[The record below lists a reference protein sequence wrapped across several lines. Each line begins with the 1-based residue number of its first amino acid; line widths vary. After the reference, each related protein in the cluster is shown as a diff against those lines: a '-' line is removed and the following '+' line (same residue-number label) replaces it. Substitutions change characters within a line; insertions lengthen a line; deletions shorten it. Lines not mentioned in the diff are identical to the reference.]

1 MSRDQR
7 RNMAEPDGRIRA
19 PAEIN
24 LSLWKDA
31 LIERS
36 SNSTRENIRVIQSI
50 SFRIPVQ
57 HIEESIEVV
66 CVLVHVNHHD
76 GPLVANAPAKAP
88 DSRTHRRQ
96 GVLSLR

>member
-19 PAEIN
+19 PAEID

-31 LIERS
+31 LVERS
-36 SNSTRENIRVIQSI
+36 SNGTREDIRVIQRI
-50 SFRIPVQ
+50 SFWISVQ
-57 HIEESIEVV
+57 HIEESVEIVG
-66 CVLVHVNHHD
+66 VLVHMNHHD
-76 GPLVANAPAKAP
+76 GPLVANARTKAP

-96 GVLSLR
+96 GVLSLG